1 MKRVRI
7 NLVIGEHHQYNDNG
21 RCSLDVPHNYS
32 LTNIKNMRRH
42 SYYSCVILF
51 VMVLAVVACSGRK
64 RGFDES
70 KYPLTALEFQ
80 ELHIEPLLGRPQQI
94 DYIDSI
100 LVITD
105 LVESHT
111 LLLYDLR
118 DSSYVR
124 TLPVGNGPGEV
135 SFPIQTSVIGEGENL
150 GVFLRQTGEFR
161 VYAIDSLMNNSFSFF
176 EKVNLDLADHGLQ
189 TIDGYAGIGFY
200 ADGILRFFNSDG
212 SVKQIVDLY
221 SEYDI
226 QDGHDKYRLFQG
238 ILAYN
243 EKKSSLVIAP
253 VFASVVLFYHYIN
266 GTWQENAR
274 FQMGE
279 GNFEKRILNDDNL
292 NILRSDVYQFITACS
307 SKEYF
312 YLLYDGHRMDGTD
325 ATDYR
330 LILCFD
336 TSGTLMCV
344 YKVNPSVTG
353 ICVQDNVMYALLI
366 GEDGEYTI
374 GEARL

>member
-1 MKRVRI
+1 
-7 NLVIGEHHQYNDNG
+7 
-21 RCSLDVPHNYS
+21 
-32 LTNIKNMRRH
+32 MRRH

-64 RGFDES
+64 SGFDES

-189 TIDGYAGIGFY
+189 TIDGYAGMGFY